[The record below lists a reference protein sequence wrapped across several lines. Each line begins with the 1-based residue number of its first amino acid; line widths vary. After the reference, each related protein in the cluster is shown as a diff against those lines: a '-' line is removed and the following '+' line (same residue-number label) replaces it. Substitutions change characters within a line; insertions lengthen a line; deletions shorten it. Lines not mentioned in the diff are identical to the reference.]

1 MRGGCF
7 VLGGVFCIYFLVYG
21 LVRGVVKV
29 AWIDVWFGGWKG
41 IEFLEADGKFGG
53 VLVSLVVTIER
64 FRLGVE

>member
-1 MRGGCF
+1 M
-7 VLGGVFCIYFLVYG
+7 
-21 LVRGVVKV
+21 